1 VGLVSIEDKLSMEE
15 IIKITKD
22 PRILSLGD
30 THGRDIW
37 KIALFGSMHGY
48 EEWRDK
54 CDDPGLDISK
64 YPIAKYD
71 KVIFIGDYVDS
82 FLIPHVIIKHNLV
95 ELIHLKTKFP
105 EIVVFILG
113 NHDIS
118 YKNGIYCSGYKA
130 EMLHDYQ
137 ELFRTKI
144 NGESVFQ
151 AAFQHKD
158 WLWTHAGV
166 TLGFYTDIVSPLGSG
181 KKGGRFSSFYKKCK
195 NLAEILNFMYE
206 SGNEDIFRVGYSRGG
221 WSKVPG
227 PFWADKSDLSHKPMF
242 EINQIVG
249 HTPCD
254 FIKKVEFAHGR
265 YEPKAISLYF
275 IDNLEYGMN
284 QVLDMDFSTETPT
297 IEIIN
302 LNENN

>member
-1 VGLVSIEDKLSMEE
+1 MEK
-15 IIKITKD
+15 INKITKE

-30 THGRDIW
+30 THGRDLW
-37 KIALFGSMHGY
+37 KIALFGSRAGY
-48 EEWRDK
+48 DEWRNK
-54 CDDPGLDISK
+54 CDDPAQDISK

-71 KVIFIGDYVDS
+71 HVVFIGDYVDS
-82 FLIPHVIIKHNLV
+82 FLISTGIIKHNLHEIV
-95 ELIHLKTKFP
+95 HLKTKLP
-105 EIVVFILG
+105 EIVILVLG

-118 YKNGIYCSGYKA
+118 YKNGNYCSGFKA

-137 ELFRTKI
+137 ELFNTKI
-144 NGESVFQ
+144 KGESIFQ

-166 TLGFYTDIVSPLGSG
+166 TLGFYNDIIVPLRSG
-181 KKGGRFSSFYKKCK
+181 KKVGRFASFYKKMK
-195 NLAEILNFMYE
+195 NVAEVLNFMYE
-206 SGNEDIFRVGYSRGG
+206 SNNEDIFRVGYSRGG

-227 PFWADKSDLSHKPMF
+227 PFWADKSDLTHKPMF

-254 FIKKVEFAHGR
+254 FIKEVEFAHGR
-265 YEPKAISLYF
+265 YEPKAVSLYF

-284 QVLDMDFSTETPT
+284 QVLDLDFSTEKPT

-302 LNENN
+302 LNEND

>member
-1 VGLVSIEDKLSMEE
+1 MDIVENMNKE
-15 IIKITKD
+15 

-30 THGRDIW
+30 THGRDLW
-37 KIALFGSMHGY
+37 KIALFGSRAAY
-48 EEWRDK
+48 EEWRMK
-54 CDDPGLDISK
+54 CDSSEVDISK

-71 KVIFIGDYVDS
+71 KVVFIGDYVDS
-82 FLIPHVIIKHNLV
+82 FLIEPGMIKHNLHEIV
-95 ELIHLKTKFP
+95 HLKTKFP
-105 EIVVFILG
+105 EVVILLLG

-118 YKNGIYCSGYKA
+118 YKNGNYCSGYRA

-137 ELFRTKI
+137 ELFNTKI
-144 NGESVFQ
+144 GGESIFQ

-166 TLGFYTDIVSPLGSG
+166 TLGFYNDIVVPLMSG
-181 KKGGRFSSFYKKCK
+181 KKGGRFASFYKKCK

-206 SGNEDIFRVGYSRGG
+206 SGNNDIFRVGYSRGG

-227 PFWADKSDLSHKPMF
+227 PFWADKSDLTHKPMF
-242 EINQIVG
+242 EMNQIVG

-254 FIKKVEFAHGR
+254 LIRGVEFASGR
-265 YEPKAISLYF
+265 YEPKVISLYF

-284 QVLDMDFSTETPT
+284 QVLDLDFSTEIPT
-297 IEIIN
+297 INIIE